1 MALPDFSMRQ
11 LLEAGVHFGH
21 QTHRWNPKMDRY
33 IFGKRNNIHIL
44 DLSQTVPLLHT
55 ALKQISDTVARGGR
69 VLFVGTKRQ
78 ASELVADAAR
88 RSAQY
93 YVNARWLGGMLTNWK
108 TISNSIKRLREL
120 EELLS
125 GGDQHYTKR
134 ELLSLTRERDK
145 LERALGGIK
154 DMGGTP
160 DLIVVVDTNKEAI
173 AVQEANKLKIPVCA
187 ILDSNSDT
195 DGIDLPIPGNDDA
208 SRAIALY
215 CDLIAKAAI
224 DGLARQQG
232 ASGADLGARADAPRE
247 TVLDDVSATASGAAS
262 TVADTASSVASSA
275 AGMASGAASSA
286 AETASAAASTVAEK
300 ASTGASS
307 IMDAVS
313 AAASRITEAASSAVD
328 SATDAAPGV
337 TASARDTA
345 SSAVDAASSAASS
358 AADTAK
364 DAAVSAAATAST
376 TAAELGNGIE
386 KTQDGPLFAA
396 PAGEGDDLQQI
407 NGVGPVAERQLK
419 EQGITTFAQIA
430 ALTPEE
436 VQKVDDYM
444 PFSTAQVQD
453 WKAQAAELSK

>member
-1 MALPDFSMRQ
+1 MS
-11 LLEAGVHFGH
+11 
-21 QTHRWNPKMDRY
+21 
-33 IFGKRNNIHIL
+33 
-44 DLSQTVPLLHT
+44 
-55 ALKQISDTVARGGR
+55 
-69 VLFVGTKRQ
+69 
-78 ASELVADAAR
+78 
-88 RSAQY
+88 
-93 YVNARWLGGMLTNWK
+93 WK
-108 TISNSIKRLREL
+108 T
-120 EELLS
+120 LLDGS
-125 GGDQHYTKR
+125 DQSYTKR
-134 ELLSLTRERDK
+134 ELLSLTREKDK

-154 DMGGTP
+154 DMGGVP

-247 TVLDDVSATASGAAS
+247 TVLDDVSATASSAAA
-262 TVADTASSVASSA
+262 TVADTASSAAST
-275 AGMASGAASSA
+275 ASGAASNAVSA
-286 AETASAAASTVAEK
+286 VAETASS
-300 ASTGASS
+300 GASS

-313 AAASRITEAASSAVD
+313 AAASRITEAASSAVGNA
-328 SATDAAPGV
+328 SDAAPGV
-337 TASARDTA
+337 AASAKETASNAAEAATG
-345 SSAVDAASSAASS
+345 AASSAANS
-358 AADTAK
+358 AAAAAATAGEAAK
-364 DAAVSAAATAST
+364 DAAISAAATAST

-386 KTQDGPLFAA
+386 KTQEGPLFTA
-396 PAGEGDDLQQI
+396 PAGEGDDLQKI

-419 EQGITTFAQIA
+419 EQGITTYAQIA

-453 WKAQAAELSK
+453 WKVQAADLSK